1 MKKTYLQPS
10 VVVAQMETMMVVCG
24 SQDITSDNGIDY
36 GGVDE
41 DGSKDPASRRL
52 QRDIWEDEEE
62 NGESV

>member
-10 VVVAQMETMMVVCG
+10 TEMVILGTTTIICG

-41 DGSKDPASRRL
+41 NGEKDPSSRR
-52 QRDIWEDEEE
+52 QQDVWEDEEE
-62 NGESV
+62 EEL